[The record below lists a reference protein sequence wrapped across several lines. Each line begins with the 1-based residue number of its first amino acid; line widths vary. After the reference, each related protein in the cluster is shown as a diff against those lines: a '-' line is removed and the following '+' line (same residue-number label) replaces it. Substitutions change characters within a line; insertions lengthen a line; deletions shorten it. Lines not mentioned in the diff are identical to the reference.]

1 MQFCVFSQVYNK
13 SIENNMILITTN
25 LKKKP
30 TKKNGTRIKEFQA
43 GGMNAPYNAAW
54 ITLQIAEYAIH
65 TFPEVFG

>member
-1 MQFCVFSQVYNK
+1 
-13 SIENNMILITTN
+13 MILITTN